1 MNKDV
6 IISVKGKQYYQDIDY
21 SMDSIELVTEGKYY
35 KKGNHYYVT
44 YKETEMTGME
54 GTTTTL
60 KIEDGKVTLMRF
72 GPKSSQL
79 IFEEG
84 EKHLCHYDTLHGA
97 FTVGVFS
104 NKVNINMNDFG
115 GEMTIDYFIEL
126 NQIETGK
133 NDLYMCIR
141 EANLTND
148 KFNGNSKEANYS
160 IN

>member
-6 IISVKGKQYYQDIDY
+6 IISVKGTQYYEDIDF
-21 SMDSIELVTEGKYY
+21 SMDSIELVTAGKYY
-35 KKGNHYYVT
+35 KKGKNYYVT

-84 EKHLCHYDTLHGA
+84 QKHLCHYDTPHGA

-104 NKVNINMNDFG
+104 NEVNINVDDFG
-115 GEMTIDYFIEL
+115 GEMTVDYLIEV
-126 NQIETGK
+126 NQIKTGK

-148 KFNGNSKEANYS
+148 KFNGSGKDTDYTIS
-160 IN
+160 